1 MSSPIEKART
11 FKALHESGET
21 FIIPNP
27 WDAGSALLLQQ
38 AGFKALATTSSGF
51 AQSIGKTDGEV
62 TLEEKLDHCRLL
74 SSLTDVPISA
84 DFEHG
89 FADAPE
95 EAAQNLLKLVETG
108 VAGGSIE
115 DYSRSAIY
123 DLDLAVE
130 RVAACAEALA
140 KLSTPF
146 TLTARAEGLLR
157 RTCTLEEAITRL
169 QAFEKAG
176 ADVLYAPGLKSLDEV
191 REVMSAVSK
200 PVNVLAPFM
209 PDVTLADYAE
219 LGVSRISIGGALA
232 GKIHK
237 ATLTAAR
244 RMFESGRFE

>member
-1 MSSPIEKART
+1 MPSQLEKAQA

-27 WDAGSALLLQQ
+27 WDVGSALLLEK

-51 AQSIGKTDGEV
+51 AQSIGKADGEV
-62 TLEEKLDHCRLL
+62 SLEEKLDHCRV
-74 SSLTDVPISA
+74 LTSVTDIPISA

-89 FADAPE
+89 FADAPS
-95 EAAQNLLKLVETG
+95 EAAQNLLKLSETG

-115 DYSRSAIY
+115 DYSRSTIY
-123 DLDLAVE
+123 DINHAVE
-130 RVAACAEALA
+130 RIAACVEVVA
-140 KLSTPF
+140 KLPFPF

-157 RTCTLEEAITRL
+157 RTCTLDEVIARL
-169 QAFEKAG
+169 QAFEKVG

-191 REVMSAVSK
+191 KEVIDAVSR

-209 PDVTLADYAE
+209 PDVTLAEYAE
-219 LGVSRISIGGALA
+219 LGVARICVGGALA
-232 GKIHK
+232 VKIQK

-244 RMFESGRFE
+244 EMFESGRFD